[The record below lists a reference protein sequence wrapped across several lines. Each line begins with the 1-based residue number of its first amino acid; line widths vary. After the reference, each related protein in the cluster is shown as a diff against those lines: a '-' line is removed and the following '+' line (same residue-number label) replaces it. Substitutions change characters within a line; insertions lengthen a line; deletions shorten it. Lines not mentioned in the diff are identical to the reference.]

1 MSQINLVERRLLG
14 ALLSSDEYLVDT
26 WMLAI
31 SYLYS
36 ALENGAELQF
46 GCEVTECD
54 FEPTSGLWT
63 VKVRTIWTGQS
74 VSFTARVIINCAGN
88 YSDHIHKL
96 LVPDEE
102 ELFQITPG

>member
-1 MSQINLVERRLLG
+1 
-14 ALLSSDEYLVDT
+14 
-26 WMLAI
+26 MLAI

-36 ALENGAELQF
+36 ALENGAELHL
-46 GCEVTECD
+46 GCEVTESD

-63 VKVRTIWTGQS
+63 VKARKSTGQS